1 MTVPGGPAQAREAP
15 EHVREADAARRGV
28 LDDPTAAGRE
38 LVGEVPA
45 HAALVRLLRDEGRRV
60 LATLVRHTGDL
71 QLAEDAVQ
79 DAVLRALDTWPRTG
93 VPPQPRAWLTVTA
106 RNRAVDL
113 VRRESAR
120 TGKEA
125 AAVELLDP
133 PADEPPEVVRDD
145 QLRLVFTCCHPA
157 LALETQVAL
166 ALHTLCGLATAEVG
180 RALLVPEAT
189 MAKRLTRAKQ
199 KIARAGIPY
208 RVPEAAELPDRL
220 RGVAATVYLLFT
232 EGYGRPDGGPTADEA
247 VRLAR
252 LLHALMPDE
261 PSVLGLLALL
271 LLQDARRNA
280 RFDPDG
286 RPVPLADQD
295 RTRWRRPAV
304 EEGVVL
310 VGEGLRRTPGRP
322 DPYVVQA
329 AIAACHALAPSWA
342 DTDWAAVLSW
352 YDVLLTVGDT
362 PVVRLNRAVA
372 VGELRG
378 PAAALAELDALVG
391 LHGYPLWHATRAEL
405 LARLDRVAEARAAFD
420 AALALPLNPAQRVHV
435 AARRAELPS

>member
-1 MTVPGGPAQAREAP
+1 MTGPGDGPR
-15 EHVREADAARRGV
+15 
-28 LDDPTAAGRE
+28 
-38 LVGEVPA
+38 
-45 HAALVRLLRDEGRRV
+45 AALVRLVRDEGRRV

-79 DAVLRALDTWPRTG
+79 DAVLRALDAWPRTG
-93 VPPQPRAWLTVTA
+93 VPPQPRAWLTLAA

-120 TGKEA
+120 SGKEA
-125 AAVELLDP
+125 EAMGLLDSLGLGP

-145 QLRLVFTCCHPA
+145 LLRLVFTCCHPA

-166 ALHTLCGLATAEVG
+166 ALHTLCGLSTAEVG
-180 RALLVPEAT
+180 RALLVPEPT

-208 RVPEAAELPDRL
+208 RVPEPAELPDRL
-220 RGVAATVYLLFT
+220 RGVAATVYLLFN
-232 EGYGRPDGGPTADEA
+232 EGYPRPDGGPTADEA

-252 LLHALMPDE
+252 LLHGLMPDE
-261 PSVLGLLALL
+261 PSVVGLLALL
-271 LLQDARRNA
+271 LLQDSRRAA
-280 RFDPDG
+280 RFDAG
-286 RPVPLADQD
+286 GHPVLLADQD
-295 RTRWRRPAV
+295 RALWRREAIA
-304 EEGVVL
+304 EGVVL
-310 VGEGLRRTPGRP
+310 VGEGLRRTPDRP

-329 AIAACHALAPSWA
+329 AIAACHALAPTSDA
-342 DTDWAAVLSW
+342 TDWAAVLSW

-378 PAAALAELDALVG
+378 PAAALEELDALPG
-391 LHGYPLWHATRAEL
+391 LRGYPLWHATRAEE
-405 LARLDRVAEARAAFD
+405 LARLDRVAEAREAFD
-420 AALALPLNPAQRVHV
+420 AALALPLNAAQRGHV
-435 AARRAELPS
+435 VARRAALPH

>member
-1 MTVPGGPAQAREAP
+1 MTTSPAR
-15 EHVREADAARRGV
+15 AA
-28 LDDPTAAGRE
+28 LEE
-38 LVGEVPA
+38 LVR
-45 HAALVRLLRDEGRRV
+45 HEGRRV

-79 DAVLRALDTWPRTG
+79 DAVVRALATWPRTG

-125 AAVELLDP
+125 QAVHEASWTGEP
-133 PADEPPEVVRDD
+133 VDEPPEVLRDD
-145 QLRLVFTCCHPA
+145 LLRLVFTCCHPA

-166 ALHTLCGLATAEVG
+166 ALHTLCGLTTAEVG

-199 KIARAGIPY
+199 KIARAGVPY

-232 EGYGRPDGGPTADEA
+232 EGYARPDGAPTAAEA

-252 LLHALMPDE
+252 LLHELMPDE
-261 PSVLGLLALL
+261 APVLGLLALL
-271 LLQDARRNA
+271 LLQESRRPA
-280 RFDPDG
+280 RFTGDG
-286 RPVPLADQD
+286 RLVPLAEQD
-295 RTRWRRPAV
+295 RSRWHREAV
-304 EEGVVL
+304 TEGVVL
-310 VGEGLRRTPGRP
+310 VGAGLRRSPDRP
-322 DPYVVQA
+322 DAYVVQA
-329 AIAACHALAPSWA
+329 AIAACHALAPTS
-342 DTDWAAVLSW
+342 DETDWAAVLSW
-352 YDVLLTVGDT
+352 YDVLLTVHDT

-372 VGELRG
+372 VAELRG
-378 PAAALAELDALVG
+378 AADALAELDALPALG
-391 LHGYPLWHATRAEL
+391 GYPLWHATRGEL
-405 LARLDRVAEARAAFD
+405 LARLGRVAEARAALD
-420 AALALPLNPAQRVHV
+420 AALALPLNPAQRGHV
-435 AARRAELPS
+435 ADRLASLPS

>member
-1 MTVPGGPAQAREAP
+1 
-15 EHVREADAARRGV
+15 
-28 LDDPTAAGRE
+28 
-38 LVGEVPA
+38 
-45 HAALVRLLRDEGRRV
+45 
-60 LATLVRHTGDL
+60 
-71 QLAEDAVQ
+71 
-79 DAVLRALDTWPRTG
+79 
-93 VPPQPRAWLTVTA
+93 
-106 RNRAVDL
+106 
-113 VRRESAR
+113 
-120 TGKEA
+120 
-125 AAVELLDP
+125 
-133 PADEPPEVVRDD
+133 
-145 QLRLVFTCCHPA
+145 
-157 LALETQVAL
+157 
-166 ALHTLCGLATAEVG
+166 
-180 RALLVPEAT
+180 

-208 RVPEAAELPDRL
+208 RVPEPAELPERL

-232 EGYGRPDGGPTADEA
+232 EGYGRPDGGATADEA

-252 LLHALMPDE
+252 LLHELMPDE
-261 PSVLGLLALL
+261 PPVLGLLALL
-271 LLQDARRNA
+271 LLQDARRDA

-310 VGEGLRRTPGRP
+310 VGEGLRRTPDRP

-378 PAAALAELDALVG
+378 PAAALAELDALTG

-420 AALALPLNPAQRVHV
+420 AALALPLNAAQRVHV
-435 AARRAELPS
+435 AARRAALPS

>member
-1 MTVPGGPAQAREAP
+1 VT
-15 EHVREADAARRGV
+15 
-28 LDDPTAAGRE
+28 DDPAS
-38 LVGEVPA
+38 V
-45 HAALVRLLRDEGRRV
+45 ALVRLLRDEGRRV

-79 DAVLRALDTWPRTG
+79 DAVVRALDTWPRTG

-125 AAVELLDP
+125 EAVGLLGP
-133 PADEPPEVVRDD
+133 PPDEPPEVVRDD

-166 ALHTLCGLATAEVG
+166 ALHTLCGLTTAEVG

-189 MAKRLTRAKQ
+189 MSKRLTRAKH
-199 KIARAGIPY
+199 KIVRAAIPY
-208 RVPEAAELPDRL
+208 RVPDAAELPDRL

-232 EGYGRPDGGPTADEA
+232 EGHARPDGGSTVDEA

-252 LLHALMPDE
+252 LLRELMPDE
-261 PSVLGLLALL
+261 PPVLGLLALL
-271 LLQDARRNA
+271 LLQDSRRAA
-280 RFDPDG
+280 RFDADG
-286 RPVPLADQD
+286 ALVLLADQD
-295 RTRWRRPAV
+295 RGRWRRDLV
-304 EEGVVL
+304 TEGVVL
-310 VGEGLRRTPGRP
+310 VGEGLRRTPDRP

-329 AIAACHALAPSWA
+329 AIAACHALAPTAA

-352 YDVLLTVGDT
+352 YDVLLAVHDT

-372 VGELRG
+372 LAELRG
-378 PAAALAELDALVG
+378 PAAALDELDALPG
-391 LHGYPLWHATRAEL
+391 LAAYPLRHATRAEL
-405 LARLDRVAEARAAFD
+405 LARLNRPAEARAAFD
-420 AALALPLNPAQRVHV
+420 AALALPLNAAQRAHV
-435 AARRAELPS
+435 AGRRAALSE

>member
-1 MTVPGGPAQAREAP
+1 MTEDPAR
-15 EHVREADAARRGV
+15 
-28 LDDPTAAGRE
+28 
-38 LVGEVPA
+38 
-45 HAALVRLLRDEGRRV
+45 AALVRLVRDEGRRV

-113 VRRESAR
+113 ARRESAR

-125 AAVELLDP
+125 EAVNLVGP
-133 PADEPPEVVRDD
+133 PADEPPEVLRDD

-166 ALHTLCGLATAEVG
+166 ALHTLCGLSTAEVG

-208 RVPEAAELPDRL
+208 RVPDAAELPDRL
-220 RGVAATVYLLFT
+220 RGVATTVYLLFT
-232 EGYGRPDGGPTADEA
+232 EGYARPDGGPTADEA

-252 LLHALMPDE
+252 LLRELMPDE
-261 PSVLGLLALL
+261 PSVLGLLALV
-271 LLQDARRNA
+271 LLQDSRRPA
-280 RFDPDG
+280 RFTRDG
-286 RPVPLADQD
+286 RPVPLAEQD
-295 RTRWRRPAV
+295 RSRWRREAIA
-304 EEGVVL
+304 EGVVL
-310 VGEGLRRTPGRP
+310 VGEGLRRTPERP

-329 AIAACHALAPSWA
+329 AVAACHALAPTTA

-352 YDVLLTVGDT
+352 YDVLLTVHDT

-372 VGELRG
+372 VGERDG
-378 PAAALAELDALVG
+378 PATALAELDALPE
-391 LHGYPLWHATRAEL
+391 LRGYALWHATRAEL

-420 AALALPLNPAQRVHV
+420 AALALPLNEVQRTHV
-435 AARRAELPS
+435 SERRAALPG

>member
-1 MTVPGGPAQAREAP
+1 MTDPGP
-15 EHVREADAARRGV
+15 VR
-28 LDDPTAAGRE
+28 
-38 LVGEVPA
+38 
-45 HAALVRLLRDEGRRV
+45 AALVRLLRDEGRRV

-93 VPPQPRAWLTVTA
+93 VPPQPRAWLTLTA

-120 TGKEA
+120 LGKEA
-125 AAVELLDP
+125 EAVALLDFLGLGP
-133 PADEPPEVVRDD
+133 PADEPPEVLRDD

-166 ALHTLCGLATAEVG
+166 ALHTLCGLSTAEVG

-189 MAKRLTRAKQ
+189 MSKRLTRAKQ

-208 RVPEAAELPDRL
+208 RVPDAPELPDRL

-232 EGYGRPDGGPTADEA
+232 EGYARPDGGSTVDEA

-252 LLHALMPDE
+252 LLHELMPDE
-261 PSVLGLLALL
+261 PPVLGLLALL
-271 LLQDARRNA
+271 LLQDSRRPA

-295 RTRWRRPAV
+295 RTVWRRPAIA
-304 EEGVVL
+304 EGVVL
-310 VGEGLRRTPGRP
+310 VGEGLRRTPDRP

-329 AIAACHALAPSWA
+329 AIAACHALAPTSA

-352 YDVLLTVGDT
+352 YDVLLTVTDT

-372 VGELRG
+372 VGERHG
-378 PAAALAELDALVG
+378 PAAALAELDALPG

-405 LARLDRVAEARAAFD
+405 LTGLDRVAEARAAFD
-420 AALALPLNPAQRVHV
+420 AALALPLNDAQRVHV
-435 AARRAELPS
+435 AARRAALSS

>member
-1 MTVPGGPAQAREAP
+1 MTTENPAR
-15 EHVREADAARRGV
+15 
-28 LDDPTAAGRE
+28 
-38 LVGEVPA
+38 
-45 HAALVRLLRDEGRRV
+45 AALVRLVRDEGRRV

-79 DAVLRALDTWPRTG
+79 DAVVRALDTWPRTG

-113 VRRESAR
+113 VRREAAR

-125 AAVELLDP
+125 ESVELLGP
-133 PADEPPEVVRDD
+133 PPDEPPEVLRDD

-199 KIARAGIPY
+199 KIARARIPY
-208 RVPEAAELPDRL
+208 RVPDAAELPDRL
-220 RGVAATVYLLFT
+220 RGVATTVYLLFT
-232 EGYGRPDGGPTADEA
+232 EGHARPDGGPIADEA

-252 LLHALMPDE
+252 LLHELMPDE
-261 PSVLGLLALL
+261 PSVSGLLALL
-271 LLQDARRNA
+271 LLQDSRRPA
-280 RFDPDG
+280 RFTPDG
-286 RPVPLADQD
+286 SLVLLADQD
-295 RTRWRRPAV
+295 RSRWHREAIT
-304 EEGVVL
+304 EGVVL
-310 VGEGLRRTPGRP
+310 VGEGLRRTPDRP

-329 AIAACHALAPSWA
+329 AIAACHALAPTSA

-352 YDVLLTVGDT
+352 YDVLLTVHDT

-372 VGELRG
+372 AGECHG
-378 PAAALAELDALVG
+378 PAAALAEVDVLPG
-391 LHGYPLWHATRAEL
+391 LTGYPLWHATRAEL
-405 LARLDRVAEARAAFD
+405 LVRLGRPDDACAAFS
-420 AALALPLNPAQRVHV
+420 AALALPMNEAQRAHV
-435 AARRAELPS
+435 AGRLAALPATTPTSGTSVG